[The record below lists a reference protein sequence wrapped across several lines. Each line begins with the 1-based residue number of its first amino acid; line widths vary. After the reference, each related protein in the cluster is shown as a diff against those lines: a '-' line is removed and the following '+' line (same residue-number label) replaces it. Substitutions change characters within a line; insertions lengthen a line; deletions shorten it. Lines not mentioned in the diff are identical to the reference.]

1 MKKRILS
8 ILLVAAMAMAMVA
21 GCGSSSDSGSADS
34 GSDSETLVY
43 WSMWEA
49 TEPQGMAIQAAVD
62 AYTEETGVKVDLQFK
77 GRTGIREGLQPA
89 LDAGTKIDLF
99 DEDIDRVNTAWGKYL
114 MDLETF
120 AADADYEATANAGL
134 MAACREV
141 GGGTL
146 KSIPYQPNVF
156 GFFYNVAL
164 FEEAGIEAVPTTWD
178 EFLAVCEQLKAAGI
192 TPMTM
197 DDAYATCVIGYHL
210 GRYVG
215 EAGVKAIVTD
225 GLWDDPAV
233 LQMAKDIEELASK
246 GYFSENVGTNVWPNG
261 QNVELAG
268 GQVAMYLNGS
278 WLPNEVKATTGPDFQ
293 WGCFAYP
300 ALNACE
306 TNIEIET
313 ETGTEVPAPTGTE
326 ANNFGAQVFAIN
338 KDSTMGQE
346 AFDLICKLTKGEYDA
361 KLATDSVGI
370 PADTENTEW
379 PELVSCV
386 KPVIEGSAT
395 RFSWAVGVESNAD
408 MTPVIKENFIKLMAG
423 TLDADGFVQAMLDAS
438 K

>member
-8 ILLVAAMAMAMVA
+8 VLLCAAMVA
-21 GCGSSSDSGSADS
+21 TMVVGCGKKEEGGSGSSKGGDK
-34 GSDSETLVY
+34 LVY

-49 TEPQGMAIQAAVD
+49 TEPQGQAIQEAVD
-62 AYTEETGVKVDLQFK
+62 AYTKETGVEVDLQFK
-77 GRTGIREGLQPA
+77 GRTGQREGLQPA
-89 LDAGTKIDLF
+89 LDAGTQIDLF
-99 DEDIDRVNTAWGKYL
+99 DEDIDRVNSGWSKYL
-114 MDLETF
+114 MDLEDL
-120 AADADYEATANAGL
+120 AKESKYEDTANAGL
-134 MAACREV
+134 IAACREA

-156 GFFYNVAL
+156 AFFYNVDL
-164 FEEAGIEAVPTTWD
+164 FEKAGIEAVPTTWD
-178 EFLAVCEQLKAAGI
+178 EFLNTCQKLKDAGI

-215 EAGVKAIVTD
+215 EEGVKKIVKE

-233 LQMAKDIEELASK
+233 AQMAKDIEELASK

-268 GQVAMYLNGS
+268 GEVAMYLNGS
-278 WLPNEVKATTGPDFQ
+278 WLPNEVKDAAGPDFK

-306 TNIEIET
+306 TNVEGAAATGAET
-313 ETGTEVPAPTGTE
+313 
-326 ANNFGAQVFAIN
+326 NNFGAQVFAIN
-338 KDSTMGQE
+338 KDSKKAKE
-346 AFDLICKLTKGEYDA
+346 AFALIEKITKGEFDQ
-361 KLATDSVGI
+361 KLADASIGI
-370 PADTENTEW
+370 PSDTTNAEW
-379 PELVSCV
+379 PELVSCA
-386 KPVIEGSAT
+386 KPVMEQST
-395 RFSWAVGVESNAD
+395 SRFTWAVGVESNEN

-423 TLDADGFVQAMLDAS
+423 TIKADEFVKAMQDAS